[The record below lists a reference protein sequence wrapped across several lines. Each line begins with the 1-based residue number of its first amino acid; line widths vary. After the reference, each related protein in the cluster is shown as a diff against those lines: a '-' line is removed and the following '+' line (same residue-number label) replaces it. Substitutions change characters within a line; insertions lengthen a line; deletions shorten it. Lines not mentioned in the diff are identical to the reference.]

1 MIGARDLGRLLAT
14 PIAVLALAG
23 PVRGQAPAP
32 AQGDAGGPPPVAA
45 GAAASAPAER
55 IQFPPGSSSVSVRVE
70 FQGSG
75 AARPAAPGSG
85 APGAGGRRAG
95 AGTGVPP
102 GGSPAPAPAGAAT
115 VAERRFVLSARAGQ
129 TLTVGLRAPGEHP
142 GLELALLCPGN
153 GHTGVGRHG
162 SLQGSALL
170 PESGDYTILVS
181 KIGDGPTAPAVLEV
195 AVTGSPNRIVARP
208 YTGTYYRQDG
218 SGSSIDVQEV
228 LGAARPGRTA
238 QSAVPGAGGTA
249 GDAGAGGT
257 AAPAGG
263 ARAAP
268 GAPGAAGSAGDAGA
282 GGDAGGG
289 GGPLLRF
296 SIVAF
301 QGALDSPFGPNLGI
315 ADGTV
320 TLRDGVGLYAKDGCR
335 LTFRFGRPGTGELH
349 LSEAGDCGFGH
360 NVTARGDYRRTSL
373 CAAPDGA
380 P

>member
-1 MIGARDLGRLLAT
+1 
-14 PIAVLALAG
+14 
-23 PVRGQAPAP
+23 
-32 AQGDAGGPPPVAA
+32 
-45 GAAASAPAER
+45 
-55 IQFPPGSSSVSVRVE
+55 
-70 FQGSG
+70 
-75 AARPAAPGSG
+75 
-85 APGAGGRRAG
+85 
-95 AGTGVPP
+95 VPP
-102 GGSPAPAPAGAAT
+102 GRSPAPASAAT

-129 TLTVGLRAPGEHP
+129 TLAVGLRAPGEHP

-162 SLQGSALL
+162 NLQGSALL

-181 KIGDGPTAPAVLEV
+181 QIGAGPPAVLEV

-228 LGAARPGRTA
+228 LAAGRPGGAAPP
-238 QSAVPGAGGTA
+238 AVHGARGMA
-249 GDAGAGGT
+249 GSPT
-257 AAPAGG
+257 SAGG

-268 GAPGAAGSAGDAGA
+268 GAPGTGGTAASARDGRAASGAPGAEGTAGDAGA

-296 SIVAF
+296 SLVAF

-320 TLRDGVGLYAKDGCR
+320 TLRDGVGLYQKDGCR

-360 NVTARGDYRRTSL
+360 NVTAGGDYRRTSL

>member
-1 MIGARDLGRLLAT
+1 MTGSRDLRRLVAT
-14 PIAVLALAG
+14 PIVTLALAG
-23 PVRGQAPAP
+23 PVRAQAPAP
-32 AQGDAGGPPPVAA
+32 SQGDAGGSPPVAA
-45 GAAASAPAER
+45 GAPADSAPAER
-55 IQFPPGSSSVSVRVE
+55 IQFPPGSSSVSVQVE
-70 FQGSG
+70 FRGPG
-75 AARPAAPGSG
+75 AARPIAPGAG
-85 APGAGGRRAG
+85 RPGAGGRRG
-95 AGTGVPP
+95 GTGTGVPP
-102 GGSPAPAPAGAAT
+102 GRSPAPGSAAT

-129 TLTVGLRAPGEHP
+129 TLAVGLRAPGEHP
-142 GLELALLCPGN
+142 GLELALLCPGD

-162 SLQGSALL
+162 NLQGSALL

-181 KIGDGPTAPAVLEV
+181 QIGAGPPAVLEV

-228 LGAARPGRTA
+228 LAAGRPGGAAPP
-238 QSAVPGAGGTA
+238 AVN
-249 GDAGAGGT
+249 
-257 AAPAGG
+257 G
-263 ARAAP
+263 AR
-268 GAPGAAGSAGDAGA
+268 GTAGDAGA

-296 SIVAF
+296 SLVAF
-301 QGALDSPFGPNLGI
+301 QSALDSPFGPNLGI

-320 TLRDGVGLYAKDGCR
+320 TLRDGVGLYQKDGCR

-360 NVTARGDYRRTSL
+360 NVTAGGDYRRTSL